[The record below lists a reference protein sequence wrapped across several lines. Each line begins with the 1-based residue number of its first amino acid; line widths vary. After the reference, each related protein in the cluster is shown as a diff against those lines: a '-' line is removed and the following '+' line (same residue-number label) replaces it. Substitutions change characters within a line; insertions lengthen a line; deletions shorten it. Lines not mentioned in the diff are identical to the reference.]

1 MNDRD
6 LELTGL
12 VLARELLRKRGTDIS
27 ELEREI
33 DRITQPDAAARPS
46 RPAVNGRAVA
56 RPSIGRSRIEAATWR

>member
-12 VLARELLRKRGTDIS
+12 VLVRELLRKRGTDIS

-33 DRITQPDAAARPS
+33 DRLTQPEALPDL
-46 RPAVNGRAVA
+46 PAG
-56 RPSIGRSRIEAATWR
+56 P

>member
-12 VLARELLRKRGTDIS
+12 VLVRELLGKRGTDIS

-33 DRITQPDAAARPS
+33 DRLTQPDAVAGPS
-46 RPAVNGRAVA
+46 RRAVNAPRTQRPAVRVA
-56 RPSIGRSRIEAATWR
+56 RPISS

>member
-12 VLARELLRKRGTDIS
+12 VLVRELLRKRGTDIS

-33 DRITQPDAAARPS
+33 DRLTQA
-46 RPAVNGRAVA
+46 
-56 RPSIGRSRIEAATWR
+56 EAAPDLPAGP